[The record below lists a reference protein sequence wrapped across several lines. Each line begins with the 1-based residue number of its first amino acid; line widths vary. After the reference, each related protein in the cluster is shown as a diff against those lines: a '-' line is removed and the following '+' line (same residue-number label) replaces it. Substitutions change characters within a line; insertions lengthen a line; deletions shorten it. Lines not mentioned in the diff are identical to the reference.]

1 MGRRA
6 SAVPPLA
13 GRRARRWGAAGDR
26 AGRLAATACGTVA
39 LAAALAALGAAPAT
53 AATGSAAT
61 GSAAAGS
68 AAAGSDGAAARA
80 VAVPAGDRP
89 AGFWYGSDSRQVT
102 ITGSAPYSE
111 PVTGGAYGGYIG
123 MTGNWANLT
132 NCHKIVVWSAANSA
146 QANANHAD
154 RLGIGTGGYYFMGG
168 PGVDPHYSG
177 TTSEASAWGA
187 EQARRALANAA
198 KQHVTY
204 PVIFMDIELPG
215 GPSGYTPAP
224 DNGWNSVY
232 TAPCSS
238 VVKSDFVAASL
249 DRADLNGF
257 ADYVASHS
265 SYKVGVY
272 SAPSIWSSIF
282 GTGSYA
288 SIPTTYEWTYESFT
302 SSLAHPPHNWCLTG
316 SASSTC
322 ARFFGGVTSGSK
334 YALMWQWSGGGGS
347 DNGVG
352 DFDQIDGNRTP

>member
-6 SAVPPLA
+6 SDGPPRA
-13 GRRARRWGAAGDR
+13 GRRARRWVAVGGR
-26 AGRLAATACGTVA
+26 ARRLAATAGGTVA
-39 LAAALAALGAAPAT
+39 LAAAVAALSVVPAT
-53 AATGSAAT
+53 AA
-61 GSAAAGS
+61 AGS
-68 AAAGSDGAAARA
+68 PAARSDPAAVRA
-80 VAVPAGDRP
+80 VAVPAADRP
-89 AGFWYGSDSRQVT
+89 AGFWYGSDSREVAISGT
-102 ITGSAPYSE
+102 APYSE

-146 QANANHAD
+146 QANANHA
-154 RLGIGTGGYYFMGG
+154 RHLGIGTGVYYFMGG
-168 PGVDPHYSG
+168 PGVDPHYNG

-187 EQARRALANAA
+187 EQAGRALADAA

-215 GPSGYTPAP
+215 GPSDYTPAP

-238 VVKSDFVAASL
+238 VVKSGFVAASL

-282 GTGSYA
+282 GAGSDA

-302 SSLAHPPHNWCLTG
+302 SSLANPPRSWCLTG

-322 ARFFGGVTSGSK
+322 ARFFGGVTSSSK

-352 DFDQIDGNRTP
+352 DFDQIDATRTP

>member
-6 SAVPPLA
+6 SDGPLRA
-13 GRRARRWGAAGDR
+13 GGARVARRWGAPGGR

-39 LAAALAALGAAPAT
+39 LAGALAALSVAPAT
-53 AATGSAAT
+53 AAAGH
-61 GSAAAGS
+61 AAARG
-68 AAAGSDGAAARA
+68 ADAAARA
-80 VAVPAGDRP
+80 VDVTFGDRP
-89 AGFWYGSDSRQVT
+89 AGFWYGTDSRQVT

-111 PVTGGAYGGYIG
+111 PVIGGAYGGYIG

-132 NCHKIVVWSAANSA
+132 DCHKIVVWSAANSA
-146 QANANHAD
+146 QANANHAKG
-154 RLGIGTGGYYFMGG
+154 LGVGTGVYYFMGG
-168 PGVDPHYSG
+168 PGVDPHYNG
-177 TTSEASAWGA
+177 TAAEASAWGA
-187 EQARRALANAA
+187 AQAGRALADAA

-204 PVIFMDIELPG
+204 PVIWMDIELPG
-215 GPSGYTPAP
+215 GPSDYTPAP

-232 TAPCSS
+232 TSPCSS
-238 VVKSDFVAASL
+238 VVKSDFVATSL

-257 ADYVASHS
+257 ASYVTAHS
-265 SYKVGVY
+265 SDKVGVY

-282 GTGSYA
+282 GTGSDA

-302 SSLAHPPHNWCLTG
+302 SSLAHPAQNWCLTG

-322 ARFFGGVTSGSK
+322 ASFFGGVTSGSK